1 MTFLQQLV
9 LVTFTDINCRFST
22 FGFFIYLFFSFQ
34 LWFLLFC
41 RFLLTLILIVM
52 EASQI
57 SCEFQSA
64 PSHLRYFC
72 GARLDSKLPRRLPV
86 VQQRRPQRRDGQR
99 PGRTHSQLRNPHE
112 QTPLGISRQLNVS
125 HVLSC
130 RRRRST
136 GSIWASTASRSP
148 TSPRPPTLP
157 TYLVCWP
164 WLRAMTQRT
173 TPIKS
178 KSALPQS
185 KRFE

>member
-1 MTFLQQLV
+1 MKTN
-9 LVTFTDINCRFST
+9 DIFATVSFSD
-22 FGFFIYLFFSFQ
+22 FYRHKLSFQYIWLSFFFFSFF
-34 LWFLLFC
+34 LLLFC